1 MNKIEN
7 NLARNKEINSEQKEL
22 NEIIEEKENNIDEK
36 RDDNFLG
43 NENIIKNGESNKQ
56 DNNLIPNNKNK
67 NEKEE
72 INELYSDI
80 NSIKIKT
87 KEITNLIEN

>member
-7 NLARNKEINSEQKEL
+7 NLERNKEVNSEQKEL

-43 NENIIKNGESNKQ
+43 NENIIKNGEKMNK
-56 DNNLIPNNKNK
+56 I
-67 NEKEE
+67 
-72 INELYSDI
+72 II
-80 NSIKIKT
+80 
-87 KEITNLIEN
+87 

>member
-1 MNKIEN
+1 MMNKIEN

-56 DNNLIPNNKNK
+56 DDNLIPNNKNK
-67 NEKEE
+67 SEKEE

-80 NSIKIKT
+80 NSIKIKK
-87 KEITNLIEN
+87 KEIINLI